1 MAYRRSHPKF
11 TPVPKPSP
19 KPPEPTTA
27 PRTFHATLHP
37 AEAATPKGRGTV
49 VSVTK
54 ATALAIPKRP
64 DGTRRVWVAIEQ
76 LEPYQAKVQGNGRGG
91 YFVAVN
97 QQRVEALAKSFG
109 ESNKSRKKK
118 KETRKPDHAEG
129 IFAAKLRVT
138 LTPDLSKY
146 GLPMPV
152 ELELLLAEDPVAH
165 DYFEALIPQQQRR
178 ILHGVG
184 TPKGEATRL
193 RKAVATVEYLHAV
206 RGKVDI
212 KGWNEAL
219 RADA

>member
-1 MAYRRSHPKF
+1 MSKPRPSTSTKPA
-11 TPVPKPSP
+11 TP
-19 KPPEPTTA
+19 EALTQPTTL
-27 PRTFHATLHP
+27 TTTLHP
-37 AEAATPKGRGTV
+37 AEAATPQGRGTALPL
-49 VSVTK
+49 TK

-97 QQRVEALAKSFG
+97 QQRVRALARSFG
-109 ESNKSRKKK
+109 ESR
-118 KETRKPDHAEG
+118 PDEIYSAQ
-129 IFAAKLRVT
+129 LQVT

-165 DYFEALIPQQQRR
+165 DYFEALVPQQQRR

-193 RKAVATVEYLHAV
+193 RKAVATIEYLHAV
-206 RGKVDI
+206 RGAVDI
-212 KGWNEAL
+212 KHWHEAL
-219 RADA
+219 KA